1 MPLLPCNR
9 LLLASG
15 HEDSSP
21 SYAPRFAAFSWEK
34 LCPCGLAAADDAL
47 LIVLEATG
55 ITGRRS
61 CSEGLTPR
69 QAARRKELG
78 GWRMELGGWR
88 MVHPGGEPRGVGI
101 RSVHPK
107 PQNCRFGEDV
117 IAGGITSLIAG
128 GRIHYIYGKK
138 SSIRRAPKKI
148 NFWKGPAVALWNRCW
163 L

>member
-55 ITGRRS
+55 IVGHRS
-61 CSEGLTPR
+61 CSKGLTPR
-69 QAARRKELG
+69 QAAWRKELG
-78 GWRMELGGWR
+78 GWFTQGVNLVVWGSDLYILSHKTAISERM
-88 MVHPGGEPRGVGI
+88 
-101 RSVHPK
+101 
-107 PQNCRFGEDV
+107 
-117 IAGGITSLIAG
+117 
-128 GRIHYIYGKK
+128 
-138 SSIRRAPKKI
+138 
-148 NFWKGPAVALWNRCW
+148 
-163 L
+163 